1 MLRGTLKMITFAF
14 LGIGMVQAATLHRSP
29 LSSTPPINAWK
40 DNSAT
45 VGVDIRYDGTNIS
58 SSDSHHI
65 VGLNGNKVAKT
76 KSAAIS
82 KIAPVRRASGVCHIN
97 RAAEEA

>member
-58 SSDSHHI
+58 SSDSHYYDGHRGTDFGASYGTP
-65 VGLNGNKVAKT
+65 VYAS
-76 KSAAIS
+76 SAALFI
-82 KIAPVRRASGVCHIN
+82 
-97 RAAEEA
+97 